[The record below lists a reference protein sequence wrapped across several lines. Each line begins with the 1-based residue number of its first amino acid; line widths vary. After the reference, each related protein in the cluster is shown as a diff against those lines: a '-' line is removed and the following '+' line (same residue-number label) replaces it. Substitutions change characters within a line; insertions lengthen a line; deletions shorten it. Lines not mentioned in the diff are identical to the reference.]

1 MTRASFE
8 ATGER
13 DPASRPYT
21 VSRAGPIGI
30 ARYAETW
37 SGDNHTSW
45 HTLKWNLR
53 MGLSMSL
60 SGMPFVGH
68 DIGGFDGPRPGPELL
83 VRWFQMMALHPR
95 ALMNSWKP
103 QLDQPTNL
111 PWMHPEATDAVIE
124 ALRLR
129 YRFLPVLYNLAW
141 RAHRDGTPLIAPLF
155 YHFDEPACGQDLDQF
170 MLGPDVLAA
179 PVVEPDRREI
189 PVYLPG
195 SGTHW
200 HDFRTGEVYEG
211 GGTIIAGAPLGSL
224 PLFVRSGAIL
234 PLAESWPDT
243 APHNADRVAL
253 TLFAGPGSGKSSAEI
268 LFDDGESWNFQDREA
283 SLIGCGA
290 RWNDDAAELT
300 LEERWSGRYR
310 PDIVGRVEGPG
321 QRALRVTWANGA

>member
-13 DPASRPYT
+13 DPQRRPYT

-68 DIGGFDGPRPGPELL
+68 DIGGFDGPKPGPELL

-103 QLDQPTNL
+103 RLKDPVNL
-111 PWMHPEATDAVIE
+111 PWMHPEVVGEVVE

-129 YRFLPVLYNLAW
+129 YRFLPLLYNLAW

-155 YHFDEPACGQDLDQF
+155 YHFDEAECRRDLDQF

-179 PVVEPDRREI
+179 PVVEPGRREVS
-189 PVYLPG
+189 VYLPG
-195 SGTHW
+195 GARW
-200 HDFRTGEVYEG
+200 HDFRTGEVHEG
-211 GGTIIAGAPLGSL
+211 GRMVVAGAPLDCL

-234 PLAESWPDT
+234 PLAESWPDK
-243 APHNADRVAL
+243 APHDADRVAL
-253 TLFAGPGSGKSSAEI
+253 TLFAGPEAGENSAEI
-268 LFDDGESWNFQDREA
+268 LFDDGESWSFRDRDA
-283 SLIGCGA
+283 SLVLCKV
-290 RWNDDAAELT
+290 RWNDSGAELT

-310 PDIVGRVEGPG
+310 PEIVGRVAG
-321 QRALRVTWANGA
+321 QAERGLRVAWANGA